1 MQRRFA
7 HRGKFLKSF
16 NDRGELI
23 RNVRSCLAFRVTKN
37 NGVEIMHITIKINDI
52 PSISPP

>member
-16 NDRGELI
+16 NDRG